1 MLASP
6 GTSEP
11 VRDRIT
17 DFVASGSTFVEEG
30 LKTGGRG
37 ARGGLASVSS
47 ELATGSD
54 GVGPGGRTTGEKD
67 VSASSDGLSG
77 SWLVV
82 SPLAATPV
90 PCGLPLFKL

>member
-1 MLASP
+1 MLAAP
-6 GTSEP
+6 GTSEA
-11 VRDRIT
+11 DRIT

-30 LKTGGRG
+30 LKTGGCG
-37 ARGGLASVSS
+37 PRGGLAIVSS
-47 ELATGSD
+47 VFEACSD
-54 GVGPGGRTTGEKD
+54 GVTGPEGRTTEGKEVA
-67 VSASSDGLSG
+67 VSSNGLIG